1 MKKILAIFVII
12 LVSCN
17 QAVDTTTSKIN
28 FPYEPTYQKHW
39 EIGSDQNTLL
49 VQNFHKAIMD
59 GEIDEAYKHM
69 SDSIVIWHGDGSSTD
84 NLSAFKEKYDD
95 LLRSGVFED
104 YSVGVNISVV
114 SEEGH
119 EWVLVWDAAKNA
131 GEDIRYQ
138 KAFRIQEGKIIAINL
153 FSKAIAASTE
163 EDSEE

>member
-1 MKKILAIFVII
+1 MKKILAIIVVTI
-12 LVSCN
+12 VSCN
-17 QAVDTTTSKIN
+17 QTNETSSSGIN

-39 EIGSDQNTLL
+39 EIGSNQNTLL

-69 SDSIVIWHGDGSSTD
+69 SDSIVVWNGDGSSTE

-119 EWVLVWDAAKNA
+119 EWVLVWDAAKTA
-131 GEDIRYQ
+131 GQDIRYQ
-138 KAFRIQEGKIIAINL
+138 EAFRIKEGKIIAINQ
-153 FSKAIAASTE
+153 FSKTIATR
-163 EDSEE
+163 SEEE

>member
-1 MKKILAIFVII
+1 MKKTIAILII
-12 LVSCN
+12 TMVSCN
-17 QAVDTTTSKIN
+17 QGVDTISSEIN

-59 GEIDEAYKHM
+59 GEIDEVYKHM
-69 SDSIVIWHGDGSSTD
+69 SDSIVVWHGDGSTTD

-95 LLRSGVFED
+95 LLRSGIFED

-119 EWVLVWDAAKNA
+119 EWVLVWDAAKTA

-138 KAFRIQEGKIIAINL
+138 EAFRIKEGKIIAINQ
-153 FSKAIAASTE
+153 FSKAITTS
-163 EDSEE
+163 SEEE

>member
-1 MKKILAIFVII
+1 MNQHIKNTGKLERSKILYSF
-12 LVSCN
+12 
-17 QAVDTTTSKIN
+17 KI
-28 FPYEPTYQKHW
+28 YR
-39 EIGSDQNTLL
+39 
-49 VQNFHKAIMD
+49 AIMD

-119 EWVLVWDAAKNA
+119 EM
-131 GEDIRYQ
+131 G
-138 KAFRIQEGKIIAINL
+138 
-153 FSKAIAASTE
+153 SS
-163 EDSEE
+163 

>member
-1 MKKILAIFVII
+1 MKKTIAILII
-12 LVSCN
+12 TMVSCN
-17 QAVDTTTSKIN
+17 QAVDTTSSEIN

-59 GEIDEAYKHM
+59 GEIDEAYQHM
-69 SDSIVIWHGDGSSTD
+69 SDSIVVWHGDGSSTE

-104 YSVGVNISVV
+104 YNVAVNISVV

-119 EWVLVWDAAKNA
+119 EWVLVWDGAKTA
-131 GEDIRYQ
+131 GNDIRYQ
-138 KAFRIQEGKIIAINL
+138 EAFRIEEGKIIAINQ
-153 FSKAIAASTE
+153 FSKVIAKSSDE
-163 EDSEE
+163 E